1 VDGRD
6 VKHVLG
12 PALGRTRGHGH
23 DDQEE
28 PSTTLLQPDLLNRTA
43 VDLSRQSMDCRYL
56 TLFRHPDVN
65 GDRHF
70 YNANRATGQASHGP
84 AEQVRG

>member
-28 PSTTLLQPDLLNRTA
+28 SSTALLQPDVLNRTA
-43 VDLSRQSMDCRYL
+43 V
-56 TLFRHPDVN
+56 
-65 GDRHF
+65 
-70 YNANRATGQASHGP
+70 GQAR
-84 AEQVRG
+84 QWR

>member
-23 DDQEE
+23 DDEVE
-28 PSTTLLQPDLLNRTA
+28 SSTTLLQPDFLNRTA
-43 VDLSRQSMDCRYL
+43 VGLARPSMSSFKVVDARNKSG
-56 TLFRHPDVN
+56 HD
-65 GDRHF
+65 D
-70 YNANRATGQASHGP
+70 
-84 AEQVRG
+84 

>member
-1 VDGRD
+1 

-23 DDQEE
+23 DDEEE

-43 VDLSRQSMDCRYL
+43 V
-56 TLFRHPDVN
+56 
-65 GDRHF
+65 
-70 YNANRATGQASHGP
+70 
-84 AEQVRG
+84 EQVRA